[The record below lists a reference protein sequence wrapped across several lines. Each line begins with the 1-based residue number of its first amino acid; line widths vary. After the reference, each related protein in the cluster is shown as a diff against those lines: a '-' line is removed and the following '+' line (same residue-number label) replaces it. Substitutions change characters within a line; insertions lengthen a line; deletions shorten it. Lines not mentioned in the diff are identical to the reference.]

1 MTLTLD
7 REQARRLAVLGQLLA
22 GPAPDGI
29 PAVVERLGA
38 VQRDPTAAVAPTEY
52 IVLWSRLGDYD
63 RADLDRL
70 LYEEQELTDY
80 WVHIV
85 PSRQLG
91 LQRPAMERHPHGDGA
106 RARYTREWLAANA
119 SFRRYVLGA
128 LRRQGPLRS
137 RDLED
142 RAAVPWRTGGWND
155 GKNVARMLDTLW
167 FAGRIAIVGRQG
179 RERVWDLAERARQ
192 PLERLAGPELARRLV
207 DQQLKATASRRRLR
221 SAGRSTESAPA
232 GRIARSQSWRMRRS
246 RGPSRSRHC
255 RATGTPIATSAAR
268 AGSLARRSSRRST
281 T

>member
-70 LYEEQELTDY
+70 LYEEQELADY

-91 LQRPAMERHPHGDGA
+91 LQRP
-106 RARYTREWLAANA
+106 T
-119 SFRRYVLGA
+119 
-128 LRRQGPLRS
+128 
-137 RDLED
+137 
-142 RAAVPWRTGGWND
+142 
-155 GKNVARMLDTLW
+155 MLDTLW

-179 RERVWDLAERARQ
+179 RERVWDLADRAGR
-192 PLERLAGPELARRLV
+192 PLERLAGPELAHRLV
-207 DQQLKATASRRRLR
+207 DQQLKASGIATADALGRAFDGVRARGADRALAELAAEGIAKPVAIEALPGDWYAHRDVCRAPWEPRTTLLSPFDNLIAERRRAELLLGFRFRTELLLPGRRAQRLLR
-221 SAGRSTESAPA
+221 DADPA
-232 GRIARSQSWRMRRS
+232 RRPLDRARR
-246 RGPSRSRHC
+246 P
-255 RATGTPIATSAAR
+255 A
-268 AGSLARRSSRRST
+268 AGSALQGA
-281 T
+281 

>member
-70 LYEEQELTDY
+70 LYEEQELADY

-91 LQRPAMERHPHGDGA
+91 LQRPTMERHPHGDSA

-142 RAAVPWRTGGWND
+142 RAAVPWQTGGWND

-179 RERVWDLAERARQ
+179 RERVWDLADRARQ

-207 DQQLKATASRRRLR
+207 DQQLKANGIATADAL
-221 SAGRSTESAPA
+221 GRAFDGVRARGSDRALSELAA
-232 GRIARSQSWRMRRS
+232 EGIARPVSIEALPGDWYAHRDVCS
-246 RGPSRSRHC
+246 RPGN
-255 RATGTPIATSAAR
+255 
-268 AGSLARRSSRRST
+268 LVRRSSRRST